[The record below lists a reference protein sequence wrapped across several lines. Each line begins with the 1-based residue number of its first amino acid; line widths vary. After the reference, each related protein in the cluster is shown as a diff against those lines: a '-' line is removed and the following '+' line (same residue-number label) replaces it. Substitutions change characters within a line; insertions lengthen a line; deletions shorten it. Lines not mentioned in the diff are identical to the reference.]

1 MKFKFAFSASLFFA
15 FGLFIR
21 PLAPTAFAQDASAPT
36 QISDQTPIKFAGVWL
51 TGRNADADKYFPI
64 GKKHTLK
71 FGSEEGN
78 VVSRKILAEIRKE
91 AVPNGKRL
99 IDAIAPDDYRPEASA
114 GKALVMACSINYE
127 HVDSKRIGQRKPFI
141 MAEVGFDLIICD
153 FSTRSIVACLPGRF
167 ERNEMAETEDI
178 SEAQKEQI
186 LDQIYTQEMPAQ
198 FIKICKAHGPEI
210 MGLDSAGVTK
220 VTVFDEAMKVIPD
233 HIKDRYES
241 YFANLAGS
249 NFYEGVGLPLL
260 PFSRG
265 SEMVFCAMQE
275 NLSDATN
282 SVINNEESA
291 DGMKFSLKKPLYE
304 VELTIPAF
312 KTVTAQATEERKI
325 VQTCCYSRI
334 TIKKGEEIIYTAQH
348 EANKQT
354 RIPTGSSQETPWLA
368 YSNALN
374 EMFFS
379 GSKKIKSLISA
390 SSKKQEKPLL
400 IINPSGIKGVFV
412 ACAPWSIVNKT
423 K

>member
-1 MKFKFAFSASLFFA
+1 MKTISLSRHFLFSML
-15 FGLFIR
+15 GL
-21 PLAPTAFAQDASAPT
+21 LLSTLVPTALSQDASVPT
-36 QISDQTPIKFAGVWL
+36 QVSDQTPIKYSGIWL
-51 TGRNADADKYFPI
+51 TGRFADVDKYFPI

-71 FGSEEGN
+71 FGSPEGN
-78 VVSRKILAEIRKE
+78 EVSKQILAEIRKE

-99 IDAIAPDDYRPEASA
+99 IDAIAPDDYRPEAAA

-127 HVDSKRIGQRKPFI
+127 HVDCVEIGGINKV
-141 MAEVGFDLIICD
+141 MAEVGFDLVICD
-153 FSTRSIVACLPGRF
+153 FSTRSVVVCLPGRVL
-167 ERNEMAETEDI
+167 RTDVSKTKII
-178 SEAQKEQI
+178 SDAQKEQL
-186 LDQIYTQEMPAQ
+186 LDQIYSQEMPAQ

-220 VTVFDEAMKVIPD
+220 VTVFDEALTVIPD
-233 HIKDRYES
+233 HLKDRYES

-265 SEMVFCAMQE
+265 SELVFCAMQE

-282 SVINNEESA
+282 NVINNEESA
-291 DGMKFSLKKPLYE
+291 DGVKFSLKKPLYE

-312 KTVTAQATEERKI
+312 QTVAASSNAIGKV
-325 VQTCCYSRI
+325 VQNCCYSRI
-334 TIKKGEEIIYTAQH
+334 TIKKGADTIYTSQH
-348 EANKQT
+348 QGNVQNI
-354 RIPTGSSQETPWLA
+354 IPKGSSEKTPWLA
-368 YSNALN
+368 YSDALN

-379 GSKKIKSLISA
+379 GSKKIKTLISA
-390 SSKKQEKPLL
+390 SSKKQENPLL